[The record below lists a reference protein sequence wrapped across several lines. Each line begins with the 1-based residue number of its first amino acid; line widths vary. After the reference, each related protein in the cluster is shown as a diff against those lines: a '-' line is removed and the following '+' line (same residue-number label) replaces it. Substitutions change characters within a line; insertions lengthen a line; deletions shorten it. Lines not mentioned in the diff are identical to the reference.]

1 MSVQEVLMTD
11 NNVFSP
17 LPCKPEEYYDDIAHL
32 DITQEEADELLKAL
46 WEMMST
52 MVNIGWG
59 VESVQIM
66 LPELMN
72 NLDGS
77 DEP

>member
-1 MSVQEVLMTD
+1 MTD
-11 NNVFSP
+11 NTVFSP
-17 LPCKPEEYYDDIAHL
+17 LSCKPDEYYDDIAHL
-32 DITQEEADELLKAL
+32 DISQEEADELLKAL
-46 WEMMST
+46 WEIMST

-72 NLDGS
+72 NPDS
-77 DEP
+77 ADKT